1 MKIAQLPAAITG
13 AFDSFKSA
21 ALSHEIVPIA
31 VELHADSLTP
41 VGAFERFVGKDVG
54 FLLESVEDGLRY
66 GRFSF
71 LGRRPLG
78 TMVCWPDGSSSGD
91 GFSLDDSGDAL
102 RAVEEHLASVRVAE
116 LIGVTESPV
125 PLRSGVV
132 GLFGWDTVRS
142 IEELPPRRPSTS
154 DQPDSALMSI
164 GELVV
169 FDHWRQ
175 SVTLI
180 ANIDTV
186 DTSDLETKFSDGLGQ
201 LRAMMHDLA
210 QPAQEYLRPARS
222 RSELPI
228 AAYERTVS
236 SAQYRLMVEAAREE
250 IAQGEVFQVVLAQRY
265 DVGTVEDPF
274 DVYRVLRQMNPSA
287 YLYYLQFDDVRV
299 AGSSPEPLV
308 RVREGRVTVRPIAG
322 SRPRGDNER
331 ENALRAASLSED
343 PKEIAE
349 HVMLVDLG
357 RNDVGRVAQYGTIEV
372 EELMTVEVY
381 SHIMHLTSQV
391 SGQLRENVSA
401 VEVLRATFPAGT
413 LSGAPKVRAMELI
426 TEMEPQARGLYG
438 GAVGYF
444 DSSGNLDAAI
454 LIRTLVVDRAGKGSV
469 QTGAGIVWDSDP
481 EAEDLECLAKAE
493 AVLRAVGGARE

>member
-1 MKIAQLPAAITG
+1 MSVPELPEAVRG
-13 AFDSFKSA
+13 AFAQFARVAQD
-21 ALSHEIVPIA
+21 HEVVPLA
-31 VELHADSLTP
+31 VELHADALTP
-41 VGAFERFVGKDVG
+41 VGAFERFVGSDEG
-54 FLLESVEDGLRY
+54 FLLESVEDGLRF

-71 LGRRPLG
+71 LGRHPLG
-78 TMVCWPDGSSSGD
+78 TLVCWPDGTKSAKSFGSSSD
-91 GFSLDDSGDAL
+91 ASALDI
-102 RAVEEHLASVRVAE
+102 VEAHLGSTKVAD
-116 LIGVTESPV
+116 LIGVDASPV

-142 IEELPPRRPSTS
+142 IEKLPERKSSTS
-154 DQPDSALMSI
+154 LQPDTALMLI

-180 ANIDTV
+180 ANVNTV
-186 DTSDLETKFSDGLGQ
+186 EKSSLEQKFEHGLGQ
-201 LRAMMHDLA
+201 LQTMMSDLA
-210 QPAQEYLRPARS
+210 RPTPEYLRPARS
-222 RSELPI
+222 RNQMPI
-228 AAYERTVS
+228 AEHTRTVS
-236 SAQYRLMVEAAREE
+236 SDQYRMMVAAAREE
-250 IAQGEVFQVVLAQRY
+250 IAAGEIFQIVLSQRF
-265 DVGTVEDPF
+265 DVGPVSDPF
-274 DVYRVLRQMNPSA
+274 SVYRVLRQMNPSA
-287 YLYYLQFDDVRV
+287 YLYYLQFKDVRV

-308 RVREGRVTVRPIAG
+308 RVRDGRVTVRPIAG

-357 RNDVGRVAQYGTIEV
+357 RNDVGRVSRYGTVRV
-372 EELMTVEVY
+372 EELMTVETY

-391 SGQLRENVSA
+391 SGDLNEGVSA

-454 LIRTLVVDRAGKGSV
+454 LIRTLVVDRAGNGSV

-481 EAEDLECLAKAE
+481 ESEDLECLAKAE
-493 AVLRAVGGARE
+493 AVLRAVGGARQ